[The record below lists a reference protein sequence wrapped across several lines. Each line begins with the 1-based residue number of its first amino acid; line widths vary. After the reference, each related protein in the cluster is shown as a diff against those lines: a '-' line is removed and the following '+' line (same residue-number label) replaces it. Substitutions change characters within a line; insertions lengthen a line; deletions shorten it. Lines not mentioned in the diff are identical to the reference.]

1 MNYATEDAV
10 IITLA
15 IPCFCLRRVG
25 LCAKWKKKKMLR
37 RDAASR
43 DTSWSIVRPDTSE
56 MQERGFVLD
65 CCLRLIVT
73 SKSRVGGILINR
85 KLIVRVLERR
95 TRIKTAGKKRMDVG
109 ASATTKKQGEANM
122 ENLSLEGCIVVALRW
137 LWLASVSLSLFIT
150 SLWRESSK
158 YKVLH

>member
-1 MNYATEDAV
+1 MFL
-10 IITLA
+10 LA
-15 IPCFCLRRVG
+15 SRRALREMEKR
-25 LCAKWKKKKMLR
+25 KKMLR

-43 DTSWSIVRPDTSE
+43 DTSRSIVRPDTSE

-109 ASATTKKQGEANM
+109 ASATTKKQRSEANM
-122 ENLSLEGCIVVALRW
+122 ENLSFEGCIVVALR
-137 LWLASVSLSLFIT
+137 
-150 SLWRESSK
+150 
-158 YKVLH
+158 